1 MKTIQKIKLRVK
13 PPLSLLFIVVA
24 ILAWSCYPD
33 GGFNSVSDFD
43 TVSTF
48 HNTTVNFADL
58 RTYAMPDSVIHIED
72 EEDLSRLFDQEILAR
87 VAANLEQLGY
97 VRVDSA
103 QADVHVF
110 NLATST
116 EYVGSSCYPPYWDYW
131 YGYPP
136 GWGWC
141 YPVVSS
147 YTTGTLL
154 TVMIDTGQ
162 PDDTPAVWL
171 AASNGLLSS
180 SGVASERIRK
190 NINQAFAQSPYLGDG
205 K

>member
-1 MKTIQKIKLRVK
+1 
-13 PPLSLLFIVVA
+13 
-24 ILAWSCYPD
+24 
-33 GGFNSVSDFD
+33 
-43 TVSTF
+43 
-48 HNTTVNFADL
+48 
-58 RTYAMPDSVIHIED
+58 MPDSVIHIED

-154 TVMIDTGQ
+154 TVMIDSGQ

-180 SGVASERIRK
+180 SEGTSARIRK